1 MVKRQRC
8 RLYQNKNLTK
18 GRGFSWG
25 GCIPQKDTGGKPM
38 KNESPEQCPKR
49 ITEEPEDEGVKA
61 ILAEGAGGWRKEI
74 KCGLSAGPGEL
85 PQVPAVGAAGWA
97 H

>member
-1 MVKRQRC
+1 
-8 RLYQNKNLTK
+8 
-18 GRGFSWG
+18 
-25 GCIPQKDTGGKPM
+25 M
-38 KNESPEQCPKR
+38 KNESPEQCPNR

-61 ILAEGAGGWRKEI
+61 ILAEAGRRMEKRK

>member
-1 MVKRQRC
+1 MVKRQKC

-18 GRGFSWG
+18 GQGFSLG
-25 GCIPQKDTGGKPM
+25 ECIPKKDTGGKPM